1 MIDAPADTS
10 APSPTPAAKHD
21 GISPLRL
28 LDLGLV
34 AMAAPI
40 AILLGAPALGILAGA
55 AVWIVS
61 RLLELWLARL
71 AAAKDDVRAA
81 IGYNLGGVVGRAWLV
96 GLTILAVGKLGARED
111 GLAAALLVFAAF
123 TLYFANS
130 LLSRSLERN
139 TTPS

>member
-1 MIDAPADTS
+1 MIDAPADPS
-10 APSPTPAAKHD
+10 APSPTPA
-21 GISPLRL
+21 GNQLGTSPLRL
-28 LDLGLV
+28 LDLILILMV
-34 AMAAPI
+34 APV

-55 AVWIVS
+55 GVWVLNRGI
-61 RLLELWLARL
+61 ELWLARL
-71 AAAKDDVRAA
+71 AATKEDVRAA

-130 LLSRSLERN
+130 LLARSFERN
-139 TTPS
+139 TSPS